1 MMRQIPRHLDL
12 DRVENEAEAAAVP
25 AEDKK
30 KDEKKGHRLRWI
42 WWNPMESLG
51 GWPYLS

>member
-12 DRVENEAEAAAVP
+12 DRAENEAEAAAVP

-30 KDEKKGHRLRWI
+30 KDEKKGHRLSRWI
-42 WWNPMESLG
+42 
-51 GWPYLS
+51 